1 MGHLWLR
8 EETKPH
14 ERRTPLLP
22 EHAAAL
28 VRSGHT
34 VVVESSRTRIA
45 PDAEFAA
52 AGCQLVPS
60 GTWVDAPI
68 EYFILGLKELPTAD
82 FPLRHQHIYYAHCY
96 KGQQH
101 SRQVLQRF
109 QAGGGTLLD
118 SEYLTDD
125 GGVALTVGR
134 IGWLSGFVGAAVA
147 LAFYFDKARGRPLAL
162 TEPYF
167 ADRESLVSRVLGS
180 ARESDPNPSVVVI
193 GHRGNS
199 GSGAVELC
207 RKIGIEPVGW
217 GRKETASTD
226 APATLSRFDVAVN
239 CIQAAAAGPPFLR
252 EQDLSAGSRLSIL
265 ADVTCDVGS
274 PAHRFPL
281 YSQITTIDKP
291 VITVGPHDAP
301 VDVIAIDHLT
311 TLLPAEA
318 SRLIAEP
325 LFLQLQGLLAG
336 PVPEPPPWRNTRQKF
351 LEAVRDV

>member
-28 VRSGHT
+28 VGSGHT
-34 VVVESSRTRIA
+34 VVVESSRTRIR

-52 AGCQLVPS
+52 AGCRLVPA
-60 GTWVDAPI
+60 GTWVDAPT
-68 EYFILGLKELPTAD
+68 EYFILGLKELPVAH

-101 SRQVLQRF
+101 SRQLLQRF

-147 LAFYFDKARGRPLAL
+147 LAFSFDKARGRPLTL
-162 TEPYF
+162 DEPYF
-167 ADRESLVSRVLGS
+167 ADRAALVSRVLAS
-180 ARESDPNPSVVVI
+180 ARESDPSPSVVVI

-199 GSGAVELC
+199 GSGAVALC

-217 GRKETASTD
+217 GRQETASID
-226 APATLSRFDVAVN
+226 VPVTLSQFDVAVN

-252 EQDLSAGSRLSIL
+252 EQDLCAGSRLSIL

-274 PAHRFPL
+274 PAHRFPSTPRSPRSTNRSSPWGRL
-281 YSQITTIDKP
+281 MLVSTSSLSTT
-291 VITVGPHDAP
+291 
-301 VDVIAIDHLT
+301 
-311 TLLPAEA
+311 
-318 SRLIAEP
+318 
-325 LFLQLQGLLAG
+325 
-336 PVPEPPPWRNTRQKF
+336 
-351 LEAVRDV
+351 